1 MTKSKKDKS
10 IVEDVE
16 TQTKLPVASIMIT
29 ALDPVY
35 TSGMAEV
42 IGRPLSYGFIVT
54 LDGVTHTFRT
64 NVQGEL
70 QLNNSGN
77 FNTHFTLN

>member
-1 MTKSKKDKS
+1 MTKYKKDKS

-16 TQTKLPVASIMIT
+16 TQTKLTIDSVIVT
-29 ALDPVY
+29 ALDPIYVER
-35 TSGMAEV
+35 GQ
-42 IGRPLSYGFIVT
+42 LSYGFIVT

>member
-1 MTKSKKDKS
+1 MGKVKNDKL

-16 TQTKLPVASIMIT
+16 AQTKLPVASIMIT

-35 TSGMAEV
+35 TG
-42 IGRPLSYGFIVT
+42 GGQLSYGFIVS
-54 LDGVTHTFRT
+54 LDGVTHTFRANT
-64 NVQGEL
+64 QGQL